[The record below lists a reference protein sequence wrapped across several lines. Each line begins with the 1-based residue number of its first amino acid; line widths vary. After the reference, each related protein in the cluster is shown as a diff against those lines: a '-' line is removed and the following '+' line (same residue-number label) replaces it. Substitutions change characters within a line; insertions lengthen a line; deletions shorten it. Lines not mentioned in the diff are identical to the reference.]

1 MTIITQNDKLYQLV
15 RTIRKEMFPN
25 LKAVKMYEDYVHA
38 EHTLQDAEHYMFCKT
53 IDDVEFEEV
62 ID

>member
-15 RTIRKEMFPN
+15 RTIRKDRFPTLN
-25 LKAVKMYEDYVHA
+25 AVKMYEDYVHA

-53 IDDVEFEEV
+53 IDDVEFEDIVE
-62 ID
+62 